1 MPISLHTALVPS
13 WLQLLDSMSRLVGK
27 AEAHCVG
34 HGIAPE
40 ELIQARLIDDMQ
52 PFAYQIKSTVVHSL
66 GAIEGVR
73 RGSFSPDQ
81 TIPPDSFAA
90 LKTRVDDARE
100 TLAALDP
107 AELDGFVGRDMRFEF
122 GSGEML
128 FTAEEFLLSFSQP
141 NFYFHC
147 ATAYDILRAR
157 GLPIGKRNFTGR
169 VRVKAGA

>member
-1 MPISLHTALVPS
+1 MPISLHAALVPS

-27 AEAHCVG
+27 AEAHCAE
-34 HGIAPE
+34 HGLAPE
-40 ELIQARLIDDMQ
+40 ELIQARLAPDML

-81 TIPPDSFAA
+81 TMPPDSFAA
-90 LKTRVDDARE
+90 LTARVDGARE
-100 TLAALDP
+100 ALAAIDP
-107 AELDGFVGRDMRFEF
+107 AELEGFIGRDMRFVF
-122 GSGEML
+122 GEHEML

-147 ATAYDILRAR
+147 ATAYDILRAN
-157 GLPIGKRNFTGR
+157 GLPIGKRNFNGR
-169 VRVKAGA
+169 VRTKESA